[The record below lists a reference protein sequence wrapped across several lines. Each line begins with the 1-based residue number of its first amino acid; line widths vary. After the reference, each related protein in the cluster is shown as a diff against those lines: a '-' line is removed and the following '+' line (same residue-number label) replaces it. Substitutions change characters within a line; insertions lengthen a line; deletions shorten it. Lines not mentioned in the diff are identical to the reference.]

1 MILVWIEQIDSR
13 WFAAALHGRALVAT
27 AAASSREAATRA
39 IVRSLPAHAPR
50 QFLAQASDEAEQTV
64 RMLVDLERGDESG
77 KQFELSD
84 YVTEPLRSV
93 ARAAA
98 AIPIGYVCTYGG
110 IARAAHT
117 DAQTAGRIMAS
128 NPLYPVVACH
138 RVVGSDL
145 SLVGYGGTRNSAAL
159 KAKLDRLRAERRGF
173 PQPREIPSFEGMEV
187 VPVEWAILK
196 AEKDG
201 ISGAHQLQ
209 LFRYPP

>member
-1 MILVWIEQIDSR
+1 MINVWIQKMDSR
-13 WFAAALHGRALVAT
+13 WFGAALHGRDLVAT
-27 AAASSREAATRA
+27 AAAGSREAVARA
-39 IVRSLPAHAPR
+39 IVRALPANASRCLLESASAEIAETVHM
-50 QFLAQASDEAEQTV
+50 LA
-64 RMLVDLERGDESG
+64 DLERGNESG
-77 KQFELSD
+77 KRFNLSPE
-84 YVTEPLRSV
+84 YVPEPLRSV
-93 ARAAA
+93 ASAAA

-117 DAQTAGRIMAS
+117 DAQTAGRIMAT

-145 SLVGYGGTRNSAAL
+145 SLVGYGGSRNPSSL

-173 PQPREIPSFEGMEV
+173 PRPLEVTAFEGMEV

-201 ISGAHQLQ
+201 MVPARQLQ
-209 LFRYPP
+209 LF